1 MNKLRSLLTLQR
13 LTHKRHKAHS
23 RLDTL
28 KARRLSAHLT
38 QSELATYVGVDPSTL
53 CRWES
58 GQRIPRSDALIRIDS
73 PLDALND
80 RTRADEVVPVRLK
93 EWVP

>member
-13 LTHKRHKAHS
+13 LTHKRHKALS

-38 QSELATYVGVDPSTL
+38 QSELATYVGGDPSTR

-58 GQRIPRSDALIRIDS
+58 GQRIPRSDALVRIDS
-73 PLDALND
+73 ALAALNN
-80 RTRADEVVPVRLK
+80 RTRADEVSSGST
-93 EWVP
+93 